1 MLVLEPAQ
9 RSFCRLVAEASV
21 ANHFGEGRLQLD
33 QKISQQPHS
42 PSRHE
47 LFHTVAD
54 RVRQFVEELESK
66 GLARIDQF
74 EGEDRIILELTFLF
88 DLFHQLMEPLD
99 AHIARQLASPAE
111 PLKVTFAEKALQR
124 FGQLGFAP
132 EIALRYFGFFFQL
145 RRAFYFIDQQ
155 LTGSSPCMLQLKQS
169 LWKTLFTSD
178 LACFRDQ
185 LMERM
190 EDFSVMLLG
199 ETGTGKGTAAA
210 AIGRSGYIPFLPE
223 QGRFAASF
231 AASFLATNLSQFP
244 PGLIE
249 SELFGHERGA
259 FTGAIH
265 HHKGVLALCSAYGS
279 IFLDEVGE
287 VSIPIQIKLLDVL
300 QTRQFAPVG
309 SHTPQRFRGRIIA
322 ASNRD
327 IDALRRENLFRDDFY
342 YRLCSDEIVVPPLR
356 RRIQEDPQELVELVH
371 HRLAAILGQEDSQ
384 KAKVLAESILAQV
397 GLDYSWPGNVR
408 ELEQCIRRMLVR
420 GEYRPRWREEISD
433 PRGADPSKV
442 VPSSA
447 ESSPTA
453 ESGPTAE
460 DCYRGFESRQLS
472 APALVGEYCRYLYER
487 HGTLDKVAKLTGL
500 DWRTVKRYLKE

>member
-1 MLVLEPAQ
+1 MLVLEPSQ

-21 ANHFGEGRLQLD
+21 ADHFGEGRLKLD
-33 QKISQQPHS
+33 QKISEQRNS

-74 EGEDRIILELTFLF
+74 EGEDRVILELTFLF

-99 AHIARQLASPAE
+99 AHVARQLASPAE

-124 FGQLGFAP
+124 FGRLGFSP
-132 EIALRYFGFFFQL
+132 EVALRYFGFFFQL

-169 LWKTLFTSD
+169 LWKTLFTCD
-178 LACFRDQ
+178 LAYYRDH
-185 LMERM
+185 LLERM

-210 AIGRSGYIPFLPE
+210 AIARSGYIPFHPD

-231 AASFLATNLSQFP
+231 AGGFLATNLSQFP

-265 HHKGVLALCSAYGS
+265 QHKGVFARCSAFGS

-287 VSIPIQIKLLDVL
+287 VSSPIQIKLLDVL
-300 QTRQFAPVG
+300 QTRQFVPVG
-309 SHTPQRFRGRIIA
+309 SHTPQRFSGRIIA
-322 ASNRD
+322 ASNQD
-327 IDALRRENLFRDDFY
+327 IDALRREHLFRDDFY

-371 HRLAAILGQEDSQ
+371 HRLAAILGQEDTQ
-384 KAKVLAESILAQV
+384 KATELAETILEQV
-397 GLDYSWPGNVR
+397 GADYPWPGNVR

-420 GEYRPRWREEISD
+420 REYRTLWQEAASCQKVP
-433 PRGADPSKV
+433 DPSKAEPASA
-442 VPSSA
+442 PSMA
-447 ESSPTA
+447 NGVSSL
-453 ESGPTAE
+453 GDE
-460 DCYRGFESRQLS
+460 DYWRHFEMRQLS
-472 APALVGEYCRYLYER
+472 APALVGEYCRFLYSR
-487 HGTLDKVAKLTGL
+487 HGTLDRVAKLTGL